1 MVLLTRRLRPAPGK
15 LAELAAVLARAEI
28 AWHSV
33 VEEWRPKTAAVEFAS
48 ERRVILGLKVKL
60 DALSVERAARLQ
72 ALAKPVSESEQRLT
86 YLAQFRIE
94 DAGLFNIGAA
104 RIAVLRSWGVETAAE
119 IDEEKVGSIPGF
131 GRNLTERLLNWRE
144 GLEQRFYFE
153 PAAITD
159 PRDVQ
164 QIDREL
170 AALRAT

>member
-72 ALAKPVSESEQRLT
+72 ALAKPVSEFEQRLT